1 MSACPTYTWG
11 QGRLPFRQHGAFL
24 GTIEPPGPI
33 RDLPLVPRAS
43 DGAGMQRG
51 KVMKIVVIGGTG
63 LIGSKVV
70 ASLAQAGHNVL
81 AAAPNTGVDTLTGQ
95 GLSAALEGA
104 EVVVDV
110 SNSPSFEDGPAM
122 DFFQTA
128 GRNIAD
134 AEKAAG
140 VRHHIALS
148 VVGTERLQDSGY
160 FRAKL
165 AQEQLI
171 KASGVPYTLL
181 HATQFF
187 EFLRGIAAAAAE
199 GDTVRLSP
207 ARFQPMAAQDVAAA
221 VVETAL
227 SPPANGTIEVAG
239 PEAFRIDE
247 LVARVLAWDKDPR
260 RVIAD
265 PEARY
270 FGVRLDEDSLM
281 PGPDARLGSTGFDW
295 WLANVPPPPS
305 RK

>member
-1 MSACPTYTWG
+1 
-11 QGRLPFRQHGAFL
+11 
-24 GTIEPPGPI
+24 
-33 RDLPLVPRAS
+33 
-43 DGAGMQRG
+43 
-51 KVMKIVVIGGTG
+51 MKIVVIGGTG

-70 ASLAQAGHNVL
+70 ASLAQAGHDVL
-81 AAAPNTGVDTLTGQ
+81 AAAPNTGVDTLTGE
-95 GLSAALEGA
+95 GLGAALEGA

-110 SNSPSFEDGPAM
+110 SNSPSLDAQPAM

-187 EFLRGIAAAAAE
+187 EFLRGIAASAID
-199 GDTVRLSP
+199 GDTVRLSS

-221 VVETAL
+221 VVEAAL
-227 SPPANGTIEVAG
+227 APPVNGTIEVAG

-247 LVARVLAWDKDPR
+247 LVGRVLAWDKDPH
-260 RVIAD
+260 RVVAD
-265 PEARY
+265 PEALY
-270 FGVRLDEDSLM
+270 FGVKLDDNSLM
-281 PGPDARLGSTGFDW
+281 PGPNARLASTGFDW
-295 WLANVPPPPS
+295 WIANVPPPPP

>member
-1 MSACPTYTWG
+1 
-11 QGRLPFRQHGAFL
+11 
-24 GTIEPPGPI
+24 
-33 RDLPLVPRAS
+33 
-43 DGAGMQRG
+43 
-51 KVMKIVVIGGTG
+51 MKIVVIGGTG

-70 ASLAQAGHNVL
+70 ASLARDGHDVF

-95 GLSAALEGA
+95 GLDHALEGA

-110 SNSPSFEDGPAM
+110 SNSPSFDDQPAM

-128 GRNIAD
+128 GRNIAN

-140 VRHHIALS
+140 VRHHVALS

-171 KASGVPYTLL
+171 KGSSIPYTLL

-187 EFLRGIAAAAAE
+187 EFLRGIAASATE

-221 VVETAL
+221 VTEAAL
-227 SPPANGTIEVAG
+227 ASPANGTIEVAG

-247 LVARVLAWDKDPR
+247 LVARVLDYDKDPR

-265 PEARY
+265 PEAPY
-270 FGVRLDEDSLM
+270 FGVRLDDASLM
-281 PGPDARLGSTGFDW
+281 PGPGARLGATSFDW
-295 WLANVPPPPS
+295 WIANVPPPA
-305 RK
+305 KK